1 MNVNNN
7 LQGLQQ
13 LFASQEMAQTGSKA
27 GTGTSD
33 AAAEQSGADKAT
45 LSTAASLAAAGAAAP
60 DSDVRM
66 EKVNA
71 IQQALASGTYN
82 VPASEVAGKMIDD
95 LLGK

>member
-13 LFASQEMAQTGSKA
+13 LFSSQEVSR
-27 GTGTSD
+27 TSD
-33 AAAEQSGADKAT
+33 AGGHSPAAGTSTRASDDTAT
-45 LSTAASLAAAGAAAP
+45 LSAAASLAASAAP

-66 EKVNA
+66 DKVTA

-82 VPASEVAGKMIDD
+82 VPASEVAGRMIDHM
-95 LLGK
+95 LGQ